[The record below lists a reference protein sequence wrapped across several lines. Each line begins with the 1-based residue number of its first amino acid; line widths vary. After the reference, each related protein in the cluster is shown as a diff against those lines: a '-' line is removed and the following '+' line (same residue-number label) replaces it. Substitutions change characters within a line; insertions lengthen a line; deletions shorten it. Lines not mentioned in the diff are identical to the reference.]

1 MNTKALG
8 LGGRK
13 WTSPYIAKDTS
24 VRTSVTLWSIARLTT
39 DHLFETTLTNARAM
53 NGESTQSAK
62 STSRS
67 REGLRRPAQSIKPT
81 EPTAPTG
88 TAMRAAARRRPRH
101 PRSPATLAERPSLVR
116 DSVFMS
122 AMVEL
127 NFVSQSKLCQS
138 QYRSMRRLSYGQ
150 QPPFYLER

>member
-1 MNTKALG
+1 
-8 LGGRK
+8 
-13 WTSPYIAKDTS
+13 
-24 VRTSVTLWSIARLTT
+24 
-39 DHLFETTLTNARAM
+39 M

-62 STSRS
+62 STSRI
-67 REGLRRPAQSIKPT
+67 RESFRRPAQSIKPS

-88 TAMRAAARRRPRH
+88 TATQADARRRPRH

-138 QYRSMRRLSYGQ
+138 QYRSMRRLAYGQ
-150 QPPFYLER
+150 QPPFLFGAITCNLRPVENWGDDQPDSHRRKRRHG